1 MSINQHS
8 EIVEKRLR
16 IGNWEGDIV
25 HGQNASLVTLVERA
39 SRYTLCQRVWSKN
52 KEEVAAT
59 INQLFSSIK
68 GRKNTQTLDNG
79 GEFAAYSR
87 ITKRHGIA
95 LYFADPYKSW
105 QRGANE
111 NTNGRLRRIWPK
123 GFDMVK
129 LSKNR

>member
-1 MSINQHS
+1 MSINQHP

-16 IGNWEGDIV
+16 IG
-25 HGQNASLVTLVERA
+25 
-39 SRYTLCQRVWSKN
+39 
-52 KEEVAAT
+52 
-59 INQLFSSIK
+59 
-68 GRKNTQTLDNG
+68 NG

-95 LYFADPYKSW
+95 VYFADPYKSW
-105 QRGANE
+105 QRGTNE

-129 LSKNR
+129 LSGKEIDDYVFS